1 MIIVKEKS
9 GNIYSSS
16 NGDRN
21 IDTLQIE
28 WHEAR
33 KRILQKQTKQ
43 GRVVCIKFLRENPD
57 LKEGDILY
65 QDDKTTIAVEIVPC
79 ECIVLKP
86 SNMPEAAAACYEIG
100 NRHLPLFY
108 EADELL
114 VPYDVP
120 LYNLL
125 VTLGYVVKTEE
136 RKLNYSFQTTV
147 LQHLQ
152 VGMTDSLLNK
162 IHNFTTSL

>member
-9 GNIYSSS
+9 GNIYSPV
-16 NGDRN
+16 NDNRN

-33 KRILQKQTKQ
+33 KRILHKETKQ
-43 GRVVCIKFLRENPD
+43 GRAICTKFLKGNPD

-65 QDDKTTIAVEIVPC
+65 KDENITIAVEINPC

-86 SNMPEAAAACYEIG
+86 SNMREAAAVCYEIG

-108 EADELL
+108 EGEELL

-125 VTLGYVVKTEE
+125 VKLGYAIKVEE
-136 RKLNYSFQTTV
+136 RKLNCSFQTTV
-147 LQHLQ
+147 LPHLQ
-152 VGMTDSLLNK
+152 VGMADSLLNK
-162 IHNFTTSL
+162 IHHFTTSL

>member
-9 GNIYSSS
+9 GNIYSSV
-16 NGDRN
+16 NDNRN
-21 IDTLQIE
+21 IDALQIE

-33 KRILQKQTKQ
+33 KRILHKETKQ
-43 GRVVCIKFLRENPD
+43 GRAICIKFLKENPD

-65 QDDKTTIAVEIVPC
+65 KDENITIAVEINPC

-86 SNMPEAAAACYEIG
+86 SNMREAAAVCYEIG

-108 EADELL
+108 EGDELL

-125 VTLGYVVKTEE
+125 VNIGLRYKNR
-136 RKLNYSFQTTV
+136 RK
-147 LQHLQ
+147 
-152 VGMTDSLLNK
+152 K
-162 IHNFTTSL
+162 IQLFISNNGITAFTGRHGR